1 MGIEMKR
8 MLGVVIVAVGLTSL
22 AFLLPQSHGHQAAE
36 DHSQLAGSASTV
48 NCTDAGEADG
58 TFGPSLQETGHPDL
72 TTSGP
77 CPEGDEAARLPGSLL
92 AGPAGPP
99 GPEGPAGP
107 AGPGGPPGPQGPPG
121 ATPDRDTIRTAA
133 AAVVGPQGPPGPA
146 GPPGPSGLNGV
157 SGYEVVS
164 KRVVVDPQT
173 RAHRVVACPAG
184 KVALSGG
191 VSAEEPT
198 RPPKM
203 VLIQSAPLLEPTP
216 GAGWRATVEN
226 LADPNDGTG
235 PTAVILS
242 VICAAAR

>member
-22 AFLLPQSHGHQAAE
+22 AFLLPHSHGEGGTHDPSPLAATT
-36 DHSQLAGSASTV
+36 D
-48 NCTDAGEADG
+48 CTDAGEADG
-58 TFGPSLQETGHPDL
+58 AFGPSLTETGHPDL
-72 TTSGP
+72 SISGP
-77 CPEGDEAARLPGSLL
+77 CPEVDEAARLPGSLL

-99 GPEGPAGP
+99 GPEGPP
-107 AGPGGPPGPQGPPG
+107 GPGGPPGPQGPPG
-121 ATPDRDTIRTAA
+121 ATPGPDTIRTAA
-133 AAVVGPQGPPGPA
+133 ATVVGPQGPQGPA
-146 GPPGPSGLNGV
+146 GPPGPPGLNGV
-157 SGYEVVS
+157 AGYEVIS

-226 LADPNDGTG
+226 LADPTTDGTG

-242 VICAAAR
+242 VICADAR